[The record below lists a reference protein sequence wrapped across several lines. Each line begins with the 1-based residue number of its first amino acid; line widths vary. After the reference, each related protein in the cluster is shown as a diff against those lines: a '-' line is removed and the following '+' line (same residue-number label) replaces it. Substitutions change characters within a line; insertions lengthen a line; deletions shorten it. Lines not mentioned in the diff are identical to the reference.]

1 MTMIRH
7 LVCGALVLALAN
19 PVLADEAELEE
30 RIEAARAKLDAAA
43 KELASLHIS
52 NWGSEGKRLMLGV
65 LIDDR
70 DRDDGIVLSGITP
83 GGGAEAAGLRAGD
96 RLLAIDDTLLAHP
109 NEVRRIG
116 DALQTVTPGDSVV
129 VRYSRGGKE
138 TTVELTP
145 QPKSNNFISV
155 LKGSGNADMDFD
167 LDFSSLEE
175 LGEMIDMPHIA
186 VAAAP
191 RPPAPPAPVRLM
203 AIDGSLA
210 RYFDVDSGVLV
221 LELDA
226 AIDGLQAGDV
236 LREIDGKA
244 IRSVRQG
251 MTALRSIDDSASI
264 KVVRD
269 GREQTLSLP
278 AFAEELAWVSDG
290 GRVVE
295 SRVIKIGS
303 KD

>member
-7 LVCGALVLALAN
+7 LVCAVLVMALAG
-19 PVLADEAELEE
+19 PSLADDAELEA

-43 KELASLHIS
+43 KELASLHAS

-70 DRDDGIVLSGITP
+70 DREDGIVLSGITP

-109 NEVRRIG
+109 NEVRSIG
-116 DALQTVTPGDSVV
+116 DALQTVTPGDSVM
-129 VRYSRGGKE
+129 VRYSRAGKE
-138 TTVELTP
+138 SIVELIP
-145 QPKSNNFISV
+145 QPKAHNFISV
-155 LKGSGNADMDFD
+155 LDGVGNIDLD
-167 LDFSSLEE
+167 LDFSGLEE
-175 LGEMIDMPHIA
+175 LGEMIDMPHIS
-186 VAAAP
+186 VAKAP

-226 AIDGLQAGDV
+226 AIDGLEEGDV
-236 LREIDGKA
+236 LREVDGKP

-251 MTALRSIDDSASI
+251 MTALRTIDDSASVT
-264 KVVRD
+264 VVRD
-269 GREQTLSLP
+269 GREKTVSLP
-278 AFAEELAWVSDG
+278 AFAEDLAWVSDT
-290 GRVVE
+290 RPRVE
-295 SRVIKIGS
+295 SRVIKI
-303 KD
+303 DRD